1 MSTAVIKALKI
12 VATMLKD
19 KKGQKLLLGIIA
31 MPLILIIFL
40 YSVLVYIITTPLKII
55 LNGEDDIFG
64 MVNFKSQE
72 EILQYSAIEN
82 YSKLKY
88 THNTINQGG
97 RDIVYFNQKDKPW
110 NNMLYGF
117 LKTIG
122 ISGCGPTSM
131 AIVIS
136 TLTDQDIIPAE
147 AADWSYHNGYLDQG
161 YDKYGEAYAQ
171 TYHSFIPAFAIKYG
185 LQCSG
190 ISKDTDTETKIREA
204 LSSGYLVVA
213 IMGPGHFTDGGHF
226 IVLSGMTDDGDILV
240 VDCASRQRTE
250 TTWDINVIISEAN
263 GNAGAGGPFWVIWKE
278 PEEKDEGDK
287 EEAEEDDQITAAE
300 EVQ

>member
-1 MSTAVIKALKI
+1 MSAAVIKALQI
-12 VATMLKD
+12 AASMMKD
-19 KKGQKLLLGIIA
+19 KNGRKILLGIISI
-31 MPLILIIFL
+31 PLLLVIFL
-40 YSVLVYIITTPLKII
+40 YSVLIYIVTSPLSMI
-55 LNGEDDIFG
+55 LKGDNDIFG
-64 MVNFKSQE
+64 IGDLKSQD
-72 EILQYSAIEN
+72 EILQYSAVEN

-97 RDIVYFNQKDKPW
+97 RNIVYFNQNDKPW
-110 NNMLYGF
+110 NNLLYGF

-136 TLTDQDIIPAE
+136 TLTGNELTPAE

-171 TYHSFIPAFAIKYG
+171 TYHSLIPALASLYG

-190 ISKDTDTETKIREA
+190 ISKNSETEINIRDA
-204 LSSGYLVVA
+204 LSSGSLVVA
-213 IMGPGHFTDGGHF
+213 IMGPGHFTSDGHF
-226 IVLSGMTDDGDILV
+226 IVLSGISDNGDIMV
-240 VDCASRQRTE
+240 ADCASRARTDI
-250 TTWDINVIISEAN
+250 TWNINTIISEAN
-263 GNAGAGGPFWVIWKE
+263 SSAGAGGPFWAIWKE
-278 PEEKDEGDK
+278 ADEED
-287 EEAEEDDQITAAE
+287 EEAEINE